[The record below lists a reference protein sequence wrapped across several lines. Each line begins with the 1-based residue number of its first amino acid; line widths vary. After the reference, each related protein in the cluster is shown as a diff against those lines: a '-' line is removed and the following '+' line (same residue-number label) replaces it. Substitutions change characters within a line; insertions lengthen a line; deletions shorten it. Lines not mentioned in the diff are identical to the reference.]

1 MNPTPDA
8 KNVAQI
14 LPDRSS
20 KQMSGSRFETPKTR
34 TLKEHEP
41 QEPTEDPG
49 RPNATRPDE
58 APSDSAEPRNLPDPP
73 ALTTHGVAHTGFLH
87 NCVTVSA

>member
-20 KQMSGSRFETPKTR
+20 KQMSGSRFETPRLGRLRSTSRKNR
-34 TLKEHEP
+34 LRNL
-41 QEPTEDPG
+41 EDVM
-49 RPNATRPDE
+49 
-58 APSDSAEPRNLPDPP
+58 LPDPTRLP
-73 ALTTHGVAHTGFLH
+73 RTTLSR
-87 NCVTVSA
+87 VTYQIHPH